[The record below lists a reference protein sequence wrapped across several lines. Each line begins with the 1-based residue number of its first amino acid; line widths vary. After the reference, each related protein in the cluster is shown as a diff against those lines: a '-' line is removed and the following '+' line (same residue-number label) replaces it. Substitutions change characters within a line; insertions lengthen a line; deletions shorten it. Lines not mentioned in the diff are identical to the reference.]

1 MELFKHTLFIN
12 LETRKDRLE
21 HAENEFKKM
30 NINAERFNAVKL
42 ASGAVGCT
50 MSHIKCLELAKQ
62 RNYDQVFVCE
72 DDIVFKNPELLKKN
86 ITKFSENKD
95 IQWDVL
101 IIGGNSV
108 PPYMKVGDYCARILN
123 CQTTTGYIVKK
134 SFYDILINNM
144 KEGVKHLMKNPENKR
159 QYAIDIYWKRL
170 QMQYFWYM
178 ITPPTVSQYENY
190 SDIEGKNM
198 SYDHLLLDM
207 EKEWFIKQQK
217 EMQQKMSMNLTPR

>member
-1 MELFKHTLFIN
+1 MDLFKHTFFIN
-12 LETRKDRLE
+12 LESRKDRLE

-30 NINAERFNAVKL
+30 NIKAERFNAVKL

-62 RNYDQVFVCE
+62 RNYEQVFVCE
-72 DDIVFKNPELLKKN
+72 DDIIFKNPELLKNN
-86 ITKFSENKD
+86 ITKFSGNKD

-144 KEGVKHLMKNPENKR
+144 KEGVKHLMKEPENKR
-159 QYAIDIYWKRL
+159 QYAIDIYWKIL

-178 ITPPTVSQYENY
+178 IIPPTVSQYENY

-207 EKEWFIKQQK
+207 EKEWFVKQQE
-217 EMQQKMSMNLTPR
+217 EMKNRIKMNLTPG

>member
-12 LETRKDRLE
+12 LEARKDRLE
-21 HAENEFKKM
+21 HAEKEFKKM
-30 NINAERFNAVKL
+30 NITAERFNAVKL

-62 RNYDQVFVCE
+62 RNYEQVFVCE

-144 KEGVKHLMKNPENKR
+144 KEGVKHLMKEPENKR

-207 EKEWFIKQQK
+207 EKEWFIKQQR
-217 EMQQKMSMNLTPR
+217 EMQNKMSMNLTPR